1 MEKNVEKKTLLIV
14 DDVDFNR
21 DILSDIFEE

>member
-14 DDVDFNR
+14 DDVDINR

>member
-1 MEKNVEKKTLLIV
+1 MEKKVEKKTLLIV
-14 DDVDFNR
+14 DDVDINR